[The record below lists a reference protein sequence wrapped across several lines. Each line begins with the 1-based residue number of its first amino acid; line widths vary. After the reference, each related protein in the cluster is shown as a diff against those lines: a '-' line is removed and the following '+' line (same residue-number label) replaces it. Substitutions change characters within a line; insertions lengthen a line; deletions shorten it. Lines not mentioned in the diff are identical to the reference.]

1 MEDTT
6 IIYKVPGK
14 RRIWVSVV
22 LWIFGPGLPMIYCG
36 RLWQGIIVEAIWAA
50 IYFLLYLLLALIP
63 EFYMFLVMVF
73 IAISLG
79 VGFLVYNIMLTIKT
93 NRRKIPRLKRTWS
106 LIILVLVISWFG
118 SSGISFIKD
127 KYLVEAYSMPASSME
142 DALLVGDHLFAT
154 KNIDPDEIQNGDLI
168 VFKYPGDPRNG
179 YSDKGANYIKRLIA
193 MGGQTVEIINK
204 KVLVDGKPFREPPTV
219 KFEDIRVMPFYEDE
233 YEWGFGNRD
242 NMPEITVPPKKIFV
256 MGDNRDNSSD
266 SRYWGFV
273 DVDDVIGKARFIHFS
288 WDSEDNRIRWE
299 RLGMRLDRYPER

>member
-22 LWIFGPGLPMIYCG
+22 LWVFGPGLPMIYCG

-193 MGGQTVEIINK
+193 REGQTVEIK
-204 KVLVDGKPFREPPTV
+204 DKQVFVDGEPIDELSTV
-219 KFEDIRVMPFYEDE
+219 KYISGRTIPYSRRA
-233 YEWGFGNRD
+233 YEWGPGVRD
-242 NMPEITVPPKKIFV
+242 NMPEGKMFV
-256 MGDNRDNSSD
+256 LGDNRDYSSD
-266 SRYWGFV
+266 SRFWGYV
-273 DVDDVIGKARFIHFS
+273 DVNDVIGKARFIHFS